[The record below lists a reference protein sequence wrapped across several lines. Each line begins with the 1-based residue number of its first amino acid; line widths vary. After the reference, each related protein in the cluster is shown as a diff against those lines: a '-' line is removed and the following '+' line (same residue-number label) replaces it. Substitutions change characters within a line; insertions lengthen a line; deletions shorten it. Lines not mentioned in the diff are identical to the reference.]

1 MLRVVNEG
9 IILEDTETAFAITI
23 ILITLTQSEKAATE
37 EWIIR
42 LLSMKACSK
51 ESLKFRVRH

>member
-37 EWIIR
+37 E
-42 LLSMKACSK
+42 
-51 ESLKFRVRH
+51 